1 MTDKLEKLR
10 SFDEADRE
18 ILQSRPDVAALWD
31 KTARRRAISSLLLK
45 ARYRAGLSQAQLAA
59 HAGWDKSYVSRL
71 EGHVDSFPDI
81 ETISRY
87 MTACNA
93 TVGLMVV
100 EVVDK
105 MHTEIVDAI
114 PLNSTKLGELVVAEA
129 MAELHVK
136 AGN

>member
-1 MTDKLEKLR
+1 
-10 SFDEADRE
+10 
-18 ILQSRPDVAALWD
+18 
-31 KTARRRAISSLLLK
+31 
-45 ARYRAGLSQAQLAA
+45 
-59 HAGWDKSYVSRL
+59 
-71 EGHVDSFPDI
+71 
-81 ETISRY
+81 

-136 AGN
+136 AGD